1 MISLFK
7 LFIFNTVLVS
17 CVFSQ
22 AEWADSDGE
31 ISYIYTK
38 EQQDSLTN
46 VLKSL
51 QMDLYKKTLE
61 ADHLKKDLDFCKFN
75 LTQHSSSNYI
85 IEQSIPIHSSN
96 KWLWFGLGTIGG
108 FIICQLLAL

>member
-1 MISLFK
+1 MLIRKLMISLFK

-51 QMDLYKKTLE
+51 QMDLYKKMGVLLTALFEKYKLSRKNFIGLKLPETLKGY
-61 ADHLKKDLDFCKFN
+61 DLNKKPKRIR
-75 LTQHSSSNYI
+75 TSQ
-85 IEQSIPIHSSN
+85 E
-96 KWLWFGLGTIGG
+96 K
-108 FIICQLLAL
+108 